1 MSPALL
7 SRAQPLAEPA
17 CRCPSITHA
26 TFCYYYHAR
35 AGELQERAAG
45 RPTRLHSLLFWFSYG
60 SPCQHCVNMAS
71 PHPKGLLSLRV
82 AQVSRQK
89 RPLLAAKGHVW
100 VGGHL
105 LGRRGRE
112 CRRPGWSWLVAGWR
126 WWPRQARCIRE
137 GVLEGCRD
145 RHAVVPC
152 KALLTGIHLDIENKR
167 LLREPSASTLALPE
181 TLGERL
187 NNVSDGALRPRPA
200 SGPRAW
206 PISLR

>member
-1 MSPALL
+1 MLL
-7 SRAQPLAEPA
+7 L
-17 CRCPSITHA
+17 C
-26 TFCYYYHAR
+26 YYHAR

-45 RPTRLHSLLFWFSYG
+45 RPTRLHRLLFWLSYG

-82 AQVSRQK
+82 AQISRQK
-89 RPLLAAKGHVW
+89 RPLLAAKGHVL

-126 WWPRQARCIRE
+126 WWPWQARCIRE
-137 GVLEGCRD
+137 EVLEGCRD

-152 KALLTGIHLDIENKR
+152 KALLAGIHLDIENKR

-187 NNVSDGALRPRPA
+187 NDQTGRYVEATLGPPRGLAPGQSACASRPHRGLALDKA
-200 SGPRAW
+200 
-206 PISLR
+206 